1 MRMGLGRR
9 TGEPLDKNVKA
20 EKGNWLGTWN
30 WQENVPPGIPHVA
43 GLATE
48 ERGVLFEERGFL
60 GCVKSSLPEGCSFP
74 C

>member
-9 TGEPLDKNVKA
+9 AGDPLDKNVKA
-20 EKGNWLGTWN
+20 EKGNW
-30 WQENVPPGIPHVA
+30 QEKVPPGIQHVA

-48 ERGVLFEERGFL
+48 EREVRFL
-60 GCVKSSLPEGCSFP
+60 GCVKSSLPEGCSLP